1 MTQSEI
7 ENEINMNRFSIV
19 ILLFYAI
26 AAGIIKAEDTTDA
39 AADVFDPYGSDE
51 TYDPQKDYSDFK
63 SSYEKLYKLSGQP
76 SMQQNSWQPYQS
88 PIDDV
93 DVEGDTI
100 DADTDTVVEQS
111 TNLSDI
117 RQDSS
122 DIPTTIQ
129 PQIDQQQTTIKS
141 NTENAA
147 MRSINDFVK
156 GTQRSI
162 PVAAYEQTAPN
173 AELLMVNSALTSDP
187 LNLNKNE
194 DDLVNETSIAE
205 AQHASVAFIQNL
217 ANIHNESTDYVM
229 DEANNSQSIT
239 SIPYSMDTTIT
250 SQPSSPVSFVS
261 TRPPNKFEAQPRVY
275 KYNAHEIVRKY
286 FEDIFIRT
294 PLAVLI
300 NTAPEPLRKAKL
312 LWTSVLRQNASIDI
326 VLVAF
331 NSSGKRI
338 SNEYTYI

>member
-19 ILLFYAI
+19 ILLFYVI
-26 AAGIIKAEDTTDA
+26 AVGTIKAEDTTDT
-39 AADVFDPYGSDE
+39 AADVYDPYGSDE

-63 SSYEKLYKLSGQP
+63 SSYEKLYKLSGSP
-76 SMQQNSWQPYQS
+76 SRQQNSWQPYQS

-93 DVEGDTI
+93 DVEGDTV
-100 DADTDTVVEQS
+100 DANIDTVAEQS

-117 RQDSS
+117 GQDSS
-122 DIPTTIQ
+122 EMPSTIQ
-129 PQIDQQQTTIKS
+129 PQIEQQSTIKS

-162 PVAAYEQTAPN
+162 PVAAYEQIAPN
-173 AELLMVNSALTSDP
+173 AELLMANSALTSDP
-187 LNLNKNE
+187 LNPNKNE

-239 SIPYSMDTTIT
+239 SIPYPIDTTIT
-250 SQPSSPVSFVS
+250 SQPSSPVSFIS

-331 NSSGKRI
+331 NSSGKRF
-338 SNEYTYI
+338 SNTYI

>member
-1 MTQSEI
+1 
-7 ENEINMNRFSIV
+7 MNRFSIV

-26 AAGIIKAEDTTDA
+26 AAGTIKAEDTTET
-39 AADVFDPYGSDE
+39 AADVLDPYGSDE
-51 TYDPQKDYSDFK
+51 TYDPQRDYSDFK
-63 SSYEKLYKLSGQP
+63 SSYEKLYKLSGLP
-76 SMQQNSWQPYQS
+76 SIQQKSWQPYQS

-93 DVEGDTI
+93 DVEGDTV
-100 DADTDTVVEQS
+100 DTDIDTMAEQS

-117 RQDSS
+117 GKDSS

-129 PQIDQQQTTIKS
+129 PQIEQQTTIKS

-162 PVAAYEQTAPN
+162 PIAAYEQTAPN
-173 AELLMVNSALTSDP
+173 AELLMANSALTSDP
-187 LNLNKNE
+187 FNPIKNE
-194 DDLVNETSIAE
+194 DDLVNETSNAE

-239 SIPYSMDTTIT
+239 SIPNSMDTTIT
-250 SQPSSPVSFVS
+250 SQPSSPVSFIS

-312 LWTSVLRQNASIDI
+312 LWTSVLRQNSSIDI

-338 SNEYTYI
+338 SNGINVYLAYGMKLF

>member
-7 ENEINMNRFSIV
+7 EDEINMNRFSIV

-26 AAGIIKAEDTTDA
+26 AAGTIKAEDTTDT

-63 SSYEKLYKLSGQP
+63 SSYEKLYKLSGSQ
-76 SMQQNSWQPYQS
+76 SMHQNSWQPYQS

-93 DVEGDTI
+93 DVEGDTV
-100 DADTDTVVEQS
+100 DADIDTVAEQS

-117 RQDSS
+117 GQDSS
-122 DIPTTIQ
+122 DMPTTIQ
-129 PQIDQQQTTIKS
+129 PQIEQQSTIKS

-162 PVAAYEQTAPN
+162 PIAAYEQTAPN
-173 AELLMVNSALTSDP
+173 AELLMANSALTSDP
-187 LNLNKNE
+187 LNPNKNE

-205 AQHASVAFIQNL
+205 ARHASVAFIQNL

-250 SQPSSPVSFVS
+250 SQPSSPVSFIS

-286 FEDIFIRT
+286 YEDIFIRT

-331 NSSGKRI
+331 NSSGKRFF
-338 SNEYTYI
+338 NEYTYI